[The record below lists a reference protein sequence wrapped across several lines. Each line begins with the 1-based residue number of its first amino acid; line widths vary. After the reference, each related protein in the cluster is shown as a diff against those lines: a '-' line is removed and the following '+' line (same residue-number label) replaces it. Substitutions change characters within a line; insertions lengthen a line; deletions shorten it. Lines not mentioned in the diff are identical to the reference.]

1 MEVSMRVTARSLAV
15 VSTACVLMLGA
26 VACSKDA
33 EVLGFVVDFD
43 SFSNEIVKRVKEAN
57 DPSAGVDDAQAYL
70 DSKKAEIKTKL
81 AGIKQVRSFQL
92 SEDTRKKIEASF
104 KKNAEAVA
112 GLMVTHMMRMAT
124 DHGFQAKLEKL
135 VKSYQEVLTD

>member
-1 MEVSMRVTARSLAV
+1 MRVTARSLAV
-15 VSTACVLMLGA
+15 RLTAGVLMLGA

-43 SFSNEIVKRVKEAN
+43 NFSNEIVRRVKEAK

-104 KKNAEAVA
+104 KKNAEAVG
-112 GLMVTHMMRMAT
+112 GLVSANMMQMAT
-124 DHGFQAKLEKL
+124 DPALMAKLQKL
-135 VKSYQEVLTD
+135 LKDYMEVLAQ

>member
-112 GLMVTHMMRMAT
+112 GLMRMAT